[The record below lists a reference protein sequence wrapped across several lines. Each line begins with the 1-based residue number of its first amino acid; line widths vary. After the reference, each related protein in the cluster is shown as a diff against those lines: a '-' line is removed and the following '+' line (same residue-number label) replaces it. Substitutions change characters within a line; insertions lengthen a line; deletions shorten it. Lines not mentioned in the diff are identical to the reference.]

1 MNEVEVILKNDYIK
15 LLAAARELE
24 VIKTNARTDND
35 EIQFACQRAIY
46 RYCNQHPEIIE
57 FYREKDDEDE
67 QDIINDLWFDDI
79 IVFEMET
86 QKE

>member
-24 VIKTNARTDND
+24 AIKAGVDTT
-35 EIQFACQRAIY
+35 FTCQMAIWN
-46 RYCNQHPEIIE
+46 YCEKHPEIIE

-86 QKE
+86 QKK